1 MRKLTK
7 AILVCLMVGAMV
19 LTGVWYLL
27 FAPRQASY
35 DEDEN
40 RNLAAAPKFSFAS
53 FWNGQLSTDLE
64 NWLLDRFWGRS
75 GAMDISMSMKDLG
88 SIATY
93 EDSLVILE
101 ASRDELTGQE
111 DENTLDD
118 LVNDLFT
125 TPGATQP
132 PEATPAPTPAPTPEG
147 GHSTPGQT
155 PPPEPTPAQT
165 TPGEPAQPETTLPP
179 TTPGPT
185 MSTDLADYPKNPGI
199 LLSIGG
205 ETTWIKAYPQ
215 KNVLA
220 VTSVLS
226 RLAGKLPQGG
236 QLVYTMVPQSV
247 SARAYVA
254 AKHKDF
260 FTSQTEDLVQAFS
273 PANVTAICAADI
285 LDEHMKLGEYM
296 YFRTDI
302 HWTPQGTYQV
312 YRHMA
317 AAAGK
322 TPTAWEDF
330 NLQVEENFLGTYYRS
345 DPTDYMRR
353 NPDTLTLVSPKF
365 PVEWRRVTGKD
376 SYKVLPLLDFN
387 ARKSDRYTVY
397 LGGPAGPWS
406 YAVSENGETENC
418 LVICDS
424 FGLAFVPMIAT
435 NYRQTHY
442 MDPRYF
448 DARVTGCSLT
458 EMMEKYDITDVYV
471 VVGALHTYDNNFI
484 TGYLNDQ
491 IGK

>member
-1 MRKLTK
+1 MRKMTK
-7 AILVCLMVGAMV
+7 AILVCLVVGDMA
-19 LTGVWYLL
+19 LTGLWYLL
-27 FAPRQASY
+27 AAPRQASY
-35 DEDEN
+35 DENEN
-40 RNLAAAPKFSFAS
+40 RNLAPAPKFSFAS
-53 FWNGQLSTDLE
+53 FWNGQLSNDLE

-75 GAMDISMSMKDLG
+75 GAMDISMAMKDLG

-101 ASRDELTGQE
+101 SGKDELTGQQ
-111 DENTLDD
+111 DEGTLDD

-125 TPGATQP
+125 TPPVDQP
-132 PEATPAPTPAPTPEG
+132 PASTPSNPQTDPRQTPPETTPE
-147 GHSTPGQT
+147 QT
-155 PPPEPTPAQT
+155 PPPET
-165 TPGEPAQPETTLPP
+165 TPVP

-185 MSTDLADYPKNPGI
+185 MSTNPEDYPKNPGI

-205 ETTWIKAYPQ
+205 QETWLKAYPQ

-236 QLVYTMVPQSV
+236 QLVYTMVPESV
-247 SARAYVA
+247 TARAYMA
-254 AKHKDF
+254 AKDKDF
-260 FTSQTEDLVQAFS
+260 FTSQAEKIVQAFS
-273 PANVTAICAADI
+273 PANVTAVCAADI
-285 LDEHMKLGEYM
+285 LDEHMKQGEYM

-312 YRHMA
+312 YRQMA

-322 TPTAWEDF
+322 TPTPWEDF
-330 NLQVEENFLGTYYRS
+330 NIQVEEPFLGTYYRS
-345 DPTDYMRR
+345 NPTDYMRD
-353 NPDTLTLVSPKF
+353 NPDSLTLVSPKHDLQ
-365 PVEWRRVTGKD
+365 WRRVTGKD
-376 SYKVLPLLDFN
+376 SYDVLPLLDFN
-387 ARKSDRYTVY
+387 ARKNDRYTVY

-406 YAVSENGETENC
+406 YAVSENGQEENC

-448 DARVTGCSLT
+448 DAQVTGRTLT
-458 EMMEKYDITDVYV
+458 EMMAQYDITDVYV
-471 VVGALHTYDNNFI
+471 VVGALHAYDNDFI

-491 IGK
+491 IGS